1 MSSLEKILADLR
13 SGVISK
19 PIVRPRR
26 WKLNSGRRK
35 KRVLKRFVW
44 DSYDFPA
51 PILRNNMEDN
61 SIFVGASDFSDYV
74 FSKMMKERY
83 DSDLSTINQELK
95 LHGNRKV
102 WSEYMMQAYVDCKI
116 LQMNDTSG
124 IILLDNLNFIR
135 YDASSNSIE
144 VRIYGDESFV
154 RSESETLLN
163 EFEEV
168 TSYIEW
174 IYSANGDSVNVPL
187 NTNLLPCDEMYP
199 FIDSS
204 LSEYYDAFMKS
215 NSNVL
220 LLIGP
225 PGTGKTTF
233 IRGLLSHTG
242 SSAMVTYDASILE
255 KDFVFANFIEQNVNL
270 LVLEDS
276 DNFLKARSEG
286 NSMMHRFLNVGDGLV
301 TTKGKKLIFSTNLPS
316 VRDVDEALI
325 RPGRCFDILK
335 FEKLDGDQAKALAEK
350 QGFSLNEKKDSWTLA
365 EIFGDKSKTDLKTSH
380 KVGGKIGFF

>member
-1 MSSLEKILADLR
+1 
-13 SGVISK
+13 
-19 PIVRPRR
+19 
-26 WKLNSGRRK
+26 
-35 KRVLKRFVW
+35 
-44 DSYDFPA
+44 
-51 PILRNNMEDN
+51 
-61 SIFVGASDFSDYV
+61 
-74 FSKMMKERY
+74 
-83 DSDLSTINQELK
+83 
-95 LHGNRKV
+95 
-102 WSEYMMQAYVDCKI
+102 
-116 LQMNDTSG
+116 
-124 IILLDNLNFIR
+124 
-135 YDASSNSIE
+135 
-144 VRIYGDESFV
+144 
-154 RSESETLLN
+154 
-163 EFEEV
+163 V

-174 IYSANGDSVNVPL
+174 IYSQNGDSVNVPL

-199 FIDSS
+199 FLGTPLAD
-204 LSEYYDAFMKS
+204 YYDSFMKS

-286 NSMMHRFLNVGDGLV
+286 NTMMHRFLNVGDGLV

-335 FEKLDGDQAKALAEK
+335 FEKLDDNQAKALAEK

-365 EIFGDKSKTDLKTSH
+365 EIFGDKSKNELKTNH

>member
-1 MSSLEKILADLR
+1 MSTNLDFLFEKFT
-13 SGVISK
+13 K
-19 PIVRPRR
+19 PVRYLKSYRGKIARR
-26 WKLNSGRRK
+26 NRR
-35 KRVLKRFVW
+35 RVLKKFVW

-51 PILRNNMEDN
+51 PILRNKMEDN
-61 SIFVGASDFSDYV
+61 SIFIGASDFSDYV
-74 FSKMMKERY
+74 FSNIIKERY
-83 DSDLSTINQELK
+83 EAGLSTINNELK
-95 LHGNRKV
+95 LHGNRKT
-102 WSEYMMQAYVDCKI
+102 WNEYAMQAYVDSRI
-116 LQMNDTSG
+116 IQMNESLG
-124 IILLDNLNFIR
+124 IILMENLNHLR
-135 YDASSNSIE
+135 YDVSSNSIE
-144 VRIYGDESFV
+144 IKIYGDEKFV
-154 RSESETLLN
+154 EKETKVLLK

-174 IYSANGDSVNVPL
+174 IYSPNGDSVNVPL

-199 FIDSS
+199 FLRSS
-204 LSEYYDAFMKS
+204 LSEYYESFMKS

-233 IRGLLSHTG
+233 IRGMLSHTG

-255 KDFVFANFIEQNVNL
+255 KDFVFANFIEQSVDL

-286 NSMMHRFLNVGDGLV
+286 NTMMHRFLNVGDGLV

-335 FEKLDGDQAKALAEK
+335 FEQLTNEQAQILAKK
-350 QGFSLNEKKDSWTLA
+350 QGFDLNESKDSWTLA
-365 EIFGDKSKTDLKTSH
+365 EIFGDKSKNDLETNH
-380 KVGGKIGFF
+380 KVGNKMGFF